1 MYKWKSKRDQKFPL
15 LIGFVI
21 LIVVLALVF
30 SQSAGFP
37 FSIKFSPEFSTAG
50 FVEVE
55 PDARVLGEFGVV
67 SLTGG
72 CYSLT
77 ANTEAEQAESIFN
90 GLNKIVGVRPGTHD
104 LMKDAFENLEIK
116 VVMVKI
122 VELRNDT
129 FIGRLILQSGNRVA
143 DLDSRPSDGISIA
156 VRTDAPIYVKE
167 DLMKEQGTYIC

>member
-1 MYKWKSKRDQKFPL
+1 M
-15 LIGFVI
+15 
-21 LIVVLALVF
+21 
-30 SQSAGFP
+30 
-37 FSIKFSPEFSTAG
+37 
-50 FVEVE
+50 EVE